1 MASRPPA
8 AAQPSRREPCATT
21 IPLPMADAARPAHPA
36 GGPLVTM
43 SSSLGL
49 SLALALTPLRL
60 HAEPTPPPATAPTEP
75 APASEPE
82 AASGDASAAETE
94 TEGDDG
100 GEAPAAEAGSV
111 SEADAESSPDAAEA
125 VDAANDAEAEP
136 VDAANDD
143 AEPDGATAP
152 DTAAPGALGPTA
164 APLRPMQTAAWWT
177 MFGAFAVGTTAG
189 VLAGLAERQEDR
201 ATRLSTL
208 FDAETGAQP
217 LYADRKDEYERYLR
231 RGEGYATAALG
242 VGIVAGAATIAAIT
256 LFAID
261 ARRQR
266 GDAARRPKEPRRA
279 SLRVRG
285 GGMEVRF

>member
-1 MASRPPA
+1 MASYLHRAP
-8 AAQPSRREPCATT
+8 QPSRPGPCTTT

-36 GGPLVTM
+36 GGPLVTIL
-43 SSSLGL
+43 SLGL
-49 SLALALTPLRL
+49 AVMPLRA
-60 HAEPTPPPATAPTEP
+60 HAEPAPPTAAAPAEPTEAGAPEGTPTEP
-75 APASEPE
+75 DAAAPETEGDGGGEGPAAEADPE
-82 AASGDASAAETE
+82 AETE
-94 TEGDDG
+94 TGAGADPEAELAADEASDD
-100 GEAPAAEAGSV
+100 ASAKAEP
-111 SEADAESSPDAAEA
+111 ADAATKPDQA
-125 VDAANDAEAEP
+125 
-136 VDAANDD
+136 
-143 AEPDGATAP
+143 
-152 DTAAPGALGPTA
+152 AAPGALGPTA

-177 MFGAFAVGTTAG
+177 MFGAFAMGTTAG

-217 LYADRKDEYERYLR
+217 LYADRKAEYEQYLR

-266 GDAARRPKEPRRA
+266 GDATRKAKEPPRRA

>member
-1 MASRPPA
+1 
-8 AAQPSRREPCATT
+8 
-21 IPLPMADAARPAHPA
+21 MADAARPAHPA
-36 GGPLVTM
+36 GGPLTTLA
-43 SSSLGL
+43 SLGL
-49 SLALALTPLRL
+49 SLALAGMPLRV
-60 HAEPTPPPATAPTEP
+60 HAEPAPPPTAAQP
-75 APASEPE
+75 PE
-82 AASGDASAAETE
+82 DA
-94 TEGDDG
+94 G
-100 GEAPAAEAGSV
+100 
-111 SEADAESSPDAAEA
+111 
-125 VDAANDAEAEP
+125 
-136 VDAANDD
+136 
-143 AEPDGATAP
+143 EPDGASDEGDAP
-152 DTAAPGALGPTA
+152 AVETEDDGGGEGPEAELEGEASPEGEAGASPEGEAEASPEGEADDGTSDGEEDEAAEPAQATAPGALGPTA

-217 LYADRKDEYERYLR
+217 LYADRKAEYERYLR

-266 GDAARRPKEPRRA
+266 GDATHKGKPPRRT

>member
-1 MASRPPA
+1 
-8 AAQPSRREPCATT
+8 
-21 IPLPMADAARPAHPA
+21 MADAARPAHPA
-36 GGPLVTM
+36 RPPGGGPLVTLL
-43 SSSLGL
+43 SLGL
-49 SLALALTPLRL
+49 AVMPLRA
-60 HAEPTPPPATAPTEP
+60 HAEPPPPADAASAPVEPAEASAPEDAPGEPNATEP
-75 APASEPE
+75 
-82 AASGDASAAETE
+82 E

-100 GEAPAAEAGSV
+100 GEGPAAEAA
-111 SEADAESSPDAAEA
+111 SEPGPDTEPAADDAT
-125 VDAANDAEAEP
+125 AEP
-136 VDAANDD
+136 EP
-143 AEPDGATAP
+143 EPDPAAP
-152 DTAAPGALGPTA
+152 PGALGPTA

-231 RGEGYATAALG
+231 RGEGYATAAIG
-242 VGIVAGAATIAAIT
+242 VGIVAGAATLAAIT

-266 GDAARRPKEPRRA
+266 GDATRKGKEPPRRA

>member
-1 MASRPPA
+1 
-8 AAQPSRREPCATT
+8 
-21 IPLPMADAARPAHPA
+21 MADAARPAHPT
-36 GGPLVTM
+36 GGPLVTIL
-43 SSSLGL
+43 SLGL
-49 SLALALTPLRL
+49 AVMPLRA
-60 HAEPTPPPATAPTEP
+60 HAEPAPPTASAPVEPAASAPEGTATEP
-75 APASEPE
+75 
-82 AASGDASAAETE
+82 DAAEPE
-94 TEGDDG
+94 TEGDGG
-100 GEAPAAEAGSV
+100 GEGPAAEAEPETGA
-111 SEADAESSPDAAEA
+111 EADLEAKPAADEASDDAS
-125 VDAANDAEAEP
+125 AEAEP
-136 VDAANDD
+136 ADAATK
-143 AEPDGATAP
+143 PDQA
-152 DTAAPGALGPTA
+152 AAPGALGPTA

-177 MFGAFAVGTTAG
+177 MFGAFAMGTTAG

-231 RGEGYATAALG
+231 RGEGYATAAIG
-242 VGIVAGAATIAAIT
+242 VGIVAGVATLAAIT

-266 GDAARRPKEPRRA
+266 GDATRKAKEPPRRA